1 MAPMSSRREQA
12 QRVGIVGGG
21 PGGLFTAYELQRWSD
36 RPFDVTLLE
45 ADARLGGKLQTG
57 RFEAAR
63 VPFEIGAAELYDVT
77 PVDDDPLREL
87 VRELGLP
94 ITTMAGQAVELDGQI
109 LANLDDLEAAL
120 GARARREVERFD
132 VRARGQ
138 MTPRQFYDSDLT
150 ESFNDETASGLF
162 AQWLDRVKS
171 ADARRYLST
180 LIHSDLATEP
190 GHTNLRY
197 GLQNYLM
204 NDARYMQLYSVD
216 GGNERIVEELSK
228 RVQADVSLRTRVERI
243 TALTEGRTRIE
254 FAGPGG
260 PGVIEV
266 DHAVIALPQPQ
277 LAEIEFEGPELTSA
291 MASHVEH
298 FDHPADYLRVTILF
312 ERPFWKGVLHESFLM
327 LEAFG
332 GCFLYDESSRTPEPE
347 RGVLGWLLGG
357 DAARELEGLS
367 DEQLIAAALES
378 LPPALA
384 HGRELVLEARV
395 HRWIGSV
402 SALPGGRRPRPIAQR
417 HRPSPGDAPRLHLV
431 GDYLYDSTLNGVLE
445 GAEAVA
451 RQIASDLAAL

>member
-1 MAPMSSRREQA
+1 MASMSSQRKHS

-21 PGGLFTAYELQRWSD
+21 PGGLFTAYELQRWCD
-36 RPFDVTLLE
+36 RPFEATILE
-45 ADARLGGKLQTG
+45 ADERLGGKLRTG
-57 RFEAAR
+57 RFETAP
-63 VPFEIGAAELYDVT
+63 VPYEIGAAELYDVT

-94 ITTMAGQAVELDGQI
+94 ATTMAGQAVELDGRI

-120 GARARREVERFD
+120 GTPARREVERFD
-132 VRARGQ
+132 ARARGR

-150 ESFNDETASGLF
+150 ESFKDEAEGGLF
-162 AQWLDRVKS
+162 AKWLDRLGS
-171 ADARRYLST
+171 ADAQRYLAT

-216 GGNERIVEELSK
+216 GGNERIVEELA
-228 RVQADVSLRTRVERI
+228 RRLRAEVALETRVERI
-243 TALTEGRTRIE
+243 TALAEGRTRIE
-254 FAGPGG
+254 FNGPGG
-260 PGVIEV
+260 ADSIEV
-266 DHAVIALPQPQ
+266 DHAVIALPQPL
-277 LAEIEFEGPELTSA
+277 LAAIEFEGPELTRA

-298 FDHPADYLRVTILF
+298 FDHPADYLRVSILF

-332 GCFLYDESSRTPEPE
+332 GCCLYDESSRTPEPE
-347 RGVLGWLLGG
+347 HGVLGWLLGG
-357 DAARELEGLS
+357 DAARELEAMS
-367 DEQLIAAALES
+367 DEELIAAALES

-384 HGRELVLEARV
+384 HGREMVLEARV

-417 HRPSPGDAPRLHLV
+417 HCPSPLDAPRLHLV

-451 RQIASDLAAL
+451 RQIASDLAAR